1 MGLETLETLKAAFDY
16 WRSKKRYPHEAM
28 PAELLNRAREATR
41 KFGFKP
47 VVRATK
53 IGGTR
58 WKNECGVKIKDIP
71 AVPAQRQLSPSYSV
85 VNLEAH
91 PQKSVQPFAEVET
104 PTGLKVR
111 LFGQSNEALH
121 LIASL
126 CGKKESK

>member
-1 MGLETLETLKAAFDY
+1 MGFETLETLKAAFDD
-16 WRSKKRYPHEAM
+16 WRSKKRYPHEPM
-28 PAELLNRAREATR
+28 PAELLTRAREATGE
-41 KFGFKP
+41 FGFKP
-47 VVRATK
+47 VVRATR

-58 WKNECGVKIKDIP
+58 WKNECGLNIKDIP
-71 AVPAQRQLSPSYSV
+71 SAQRQASPSYSI
-85 VNLEAH
+85 VNLEVS